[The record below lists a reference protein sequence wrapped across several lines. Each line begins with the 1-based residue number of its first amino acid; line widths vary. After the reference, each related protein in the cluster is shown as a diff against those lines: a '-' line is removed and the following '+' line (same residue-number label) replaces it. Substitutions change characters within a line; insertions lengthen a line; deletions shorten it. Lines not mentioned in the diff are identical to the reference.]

1 MTPWLGRGTT
11 TVHGRIDAIKGMNE
25 FPPRASGPRRPSA
38 VVSRERR
45 VVSPTSALPHGPE
58 CREGP
63 RPARALCATPPA
75 VDAHTDSD
83 TPRTRDCGLT
93 VRNILSSCGSIGYR
107 AVQDGDWENEKN
119 RARTVRTMIELERQ
133 SPERDRVPDKQHA
146 GCCCVLTVLL
156 HNMFRSLHL

>member
-93 VRNILSSCGSIGYR
+93 VRNILSVFR
-107 AVQDGDWENEKN
+107 LNRVQSGT
-119 RARTVRTMIELERQ
+119 RRRLGEREE
-133 SPERDRVPDKQHA
+133 SGTYCTHYDRVREA
-146 GCCCVLTVLL
+146 E
-156 HNMFRSLHL
+156 S